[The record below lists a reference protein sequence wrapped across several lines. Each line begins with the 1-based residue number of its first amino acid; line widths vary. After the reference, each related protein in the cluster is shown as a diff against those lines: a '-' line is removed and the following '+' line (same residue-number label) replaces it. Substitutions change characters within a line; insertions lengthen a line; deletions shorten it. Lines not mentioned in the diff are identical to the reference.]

1 LAAFQT
7 ETGMEALAV
16 AEALAESEASPH
28 QILQEAP
35 TVVHGACFAEAQV
48 EME

>member
-16 AEALAESEASPH
+16 AEVQAELGEYPH
-28 QILQEAP
+28 QIHPDQL
-35 TVVHGACFAEAQV
+35 TVDHMTCFAEAQV